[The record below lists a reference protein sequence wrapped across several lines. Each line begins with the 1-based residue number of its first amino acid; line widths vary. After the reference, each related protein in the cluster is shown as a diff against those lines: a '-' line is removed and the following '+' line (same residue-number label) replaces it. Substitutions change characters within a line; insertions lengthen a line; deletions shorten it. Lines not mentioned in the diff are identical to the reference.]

1 MNTTDIGWLLKL
13 YYNQIYHRQ
22 LEVNIKTKI
31 MLHMILKV
39 IELTNEVRG
48 IKNIDIE

>member
-1 MNTTDIGWLLKL
+1 MLLLKL
-13 YYNQIYHRQ
+13 YYHQIYYRQ

-31 MLHMILKV
+31 MLQMILKV

-48 IKNIDIE
+48 IKNY